1 MMATATREARR
12 RRIVDRGSD
21 RLALITGGINT
32 LPSSSSSPSSINHNH
47 DQPIGSDAV
56 EDKSSSSLLPM
67 HESASE
73 SGEINAAVGKIR
85 DQLVCKCETTNE
97 DLRALS
103 WEVESQ
109 SQSSQVLSPVQES
122 PICSPDTECRLEPQ
136 GHRAG
141 FFTPK
146 QISSAIKGT
155 ESIRIYTSLAVAIL
169 VVLSFVGFPILGSR
183 SMKSILFFRPLH
195 LVLITNMSIVLSRL
209 LLDKKQAGLER
220 TDQQANKVSPAGGYG
235 LAEQVG
241 KALEL
246 GLVLQRIMGAFFLDC
261 SVYAIVLIC
270 GLSMAQKLGW

>member
-21 RLALITGGINT
+21 RLALITGGINI
-32 LPSSSSSPSSINHNH
+32 LPSSSLPSTINHNH

-56 EDKSSSSLLPM
+56 DDKSSNSLLPM

-85 DQLVCKCETTNE
+85 DQLVLCKCETTNE

-103 WEVESQ
+103 WEVDSQ

-122 PICSPDTECRLEPQ
+122 PICSPDTECQLEPQ
-136 GHRAG
+136 GYRAR

-146 QISSAIKGT
+146 QISSAIKAT
-155 ESIRIYTSLAVAIL
+155 ESIRIYTSLAAAII
-169 VVLSFVGFPILGSR
+169 VVLSFVGFPVLGSC

-195 LVLITNMSIVLSRL
+195 LVLITNVSIVLSRL
-209 LLDKKQAGLER
+209 LLDKKQAALER
-220 TDQQANKVSPAGGYG
+220 TDQQANKVSPAGRYG
-235 LAEQVG
+235 LAERVG

-246 GLVLQRIMGAFFLDC
+246 GLVLQRIMGALFMDC

-270 GLSMAQKLGW
+270 GLSVAQKLGW